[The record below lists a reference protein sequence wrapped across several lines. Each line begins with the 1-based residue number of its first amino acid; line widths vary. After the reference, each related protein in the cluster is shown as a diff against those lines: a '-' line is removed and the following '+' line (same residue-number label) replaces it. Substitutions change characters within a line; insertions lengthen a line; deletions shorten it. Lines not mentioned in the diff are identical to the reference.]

1 MTDVKQE
8 TKRQANRAASSPWTQ
23 NLARAGIAAKGV
35 TFGIVAVLALLV
47 AFGESEGKVTDR
59 QGALQT
65 VAEKPF
71 GKVLLVILAVGL
83 GGYALWRFI
92 EAVLGRKLE
101 SSEDESL
108 AKRVGYFA
116 RGVLYAVLC
125 VVTVLLATGSSGGA
139 SGGGGKEEDR
149 ATAWVLDL
157 PLGEWLVGLVGLGF
171 LAAAG
176 YNGYQAYSVKFR
188 EQLKLGEMSAAAD
201 RWATRIGIF
210 GHAARAVVFGLIG
223 VFLIRAAI
231 QYDPKE
237 AIGLDGALN
246 KVARAD
252 YGVYLLGLVAAGLGA
267 YGLFCLIQARYREV

>member
-101 SSEDESL
+101 SSESEGL
-108 AKRVGYFA
+108 AKRAGYLA

-125 VVTVLLATGSSGGA
+125 VTTVLLVTGS

-188 EQLKLGEMSAAAD
+188 EQLKIGEMSAAED